1 MKKYVLLL
9 SESEYLF
16 ILFFGLFI
24 LASRILNFS
33 IGNKIFNN
41 FWMFF
46 FEMITFLPFMFILI
60 GLFDIWFPKEKVEKH
75 IGQESG
81 VKGILL
87 VIILAML
94 QAGPLYGAFPV
105 AYILYKKGASI
116 KNIFIYLGAFSS
128 LKIPML
134 GIEIGYLGIQ
144 FTLAR
149 TLVSLPLF
157 IAVGYF
163 MEWYLKDKKFEVK
176 SLEAEC
182 VKGKSTSGL
191 SSGGGQVSPGK

>member
-1 MKKYVLLL
+1 
-9 SESEYLF
+9 
-16 ILFFGLFI
+16 
-24 LASRILNFS
+24 
-33 IGNKIFNN
+33 
-41 FWMFF
+41 
-46 FEMITFLPFMFILI
+46 MITFIPFLFIII
-60 GLFDIWFPKEKVEKH
+60 GLFDVWFPKEKIEKH

-81 VKGILL
+81 MKGIFL

-128 LKIPML
+128 LKLPML
-134 GIEIGYLGIQ
+134 GIEIGYLGIN

-157 IAVGYF
+157 IAVGYL
-163 MEWYLKDKKFEVK
+163 MEWYLRNKNFEVN
-176 SLEAEC
+176 
-182 VKGKSTSGL
+182 
-191 SSGGGQVSPGK
+191 QV

>member
-1 MKKYVLLL
+1 MKNIIKKHKQYIWLFCYLIATIFSFFFGFNPGKEIFGDFTKFFIEMVTFIPF
-9 SESEYLF
+9 LF
-16 ILFFGLFI
+16 II
-24 LASRILNFS
+24 
-33 IGNKIFNN
+33 
-41 FWMFF
+41 
-46 FEMITFLPFMFILI
+46 I
-60 GLFDIWFPKEKVEKH
+60 GLFDVWFPKEKIEKH

-81 VKGILL
+81 IKGIFL

-116 KNIFIYLGAFSS
+116 KNVFIYLGAFSS

-134 GIEIGYLGIQ
+134 GIEIDYLGLN

-157 IAVGYF
+157 IAVGYL
-163 MEWYLKDKKFEVK
+163 MEWYLKNKKFEIREIK
-176 SLEAEC
+176 
-182 VKGKSTSGL
+182 
-191 SSGGGQVSPGK
+191 

>member
-1 MKKYVLLL
+1 MRKNLKKYQQYAFLLVFAIAILL
-9 SESEYLF
+9 SFALGF
-16 ILFFGLFI
+16 QPGQ
-24 LASRILNFS
+24 AVGTNFTQS
-33 IGNKIFNN
+33 FV
-41 FWMFF
+41 
-46 FEMITFLPFMFILI
+46 EMITFVPFLFII
-60 GLFDIWFPKEKVEKH
+60 VGLFDVWVPKEKIQKH

-81 VKGILL
+81 VKGIAL
-87 VIILAML
+87 VVLLAML

-116 KNIFIYLGAFSS
+116 RNIFIYLGAFSS

-157 IAVGYF
+157 IGIGYL
-163 MEWYLKDKKFEVK
+163 MEWYFKDRNFKVND
-176 SLEAEC
+176 
-182 VKGKSTSGL
+182 L
-191 SSGGGQVSPGK
+191 S